1 MLTLNGKYGSA
12 QVYTDLIEQEA
23 ISQIIGM
30 LNQPFAQNA
39 NVAIMPDVHAG
50 AGCTI
55 GTTMRINDCVVPN
68 LVGVDIGC
76 GMNCAELGIL
86 HEIDFDKLDKVIRE
100 KIPSGMNVHDRF
112 VDAWMCGR
120 PSVKAWNWADELHK
134 LKCWPAIKSKE
145 DYFLKSLGTLGGGN
159 HFIEINKDEDGQY
172 YLVIHSGS
180 RNLGVQVCKYY
191 QKLAESDYK
200 KNRQAINKKIIE
212 MMIADGRKVEIPA
225 YVASCKMPKYDKD
238 LIPLTGESFENYL
251 HDIEIVQEYAQANR
265 QAMMYIICQEMGWYN
280 FTYFETIHNYIDFS
294 PMLTKSKEDKRP
306 ILRKGAVAADDGEEL
321 IIPMNMRDG
330 SLICI
335 GKGNPAWNYSAPHG
349 AGRLMSRAKAKE
361 TLSLEEYQSE
371 MNGIWTS
378 CVSNATIDESPMA
391 YKPMESIVENI
402 KDTVEIYKVIKPVYN
417 FKAN

>member
-23 ISQIIGM
+23 ISQIIEM

-39 NVAIMPDVHAG
+39 NAAIMPDVHAG

-55 GTTMRINDCVVPN
+55 GTTMRISDCVVPN

-76 GMNCAELGIL
+76 GVLCAKLGL
-86 HEIDFDKLDKVIRE
+86 MHDIDFAKLDKVIRDYV
-100 KIPSGMNVHDRF
+100 PSGMSIRDKIVNIQMPKHFGVNGKD
-112 VDAWMCGR
+112 
-120 PSVKAWNWADELHK
+120 WAEKLHQ
-134 LKCWPAIKSKE
+134 LKCWSAIKTKE
-145 DYFLKSLGTLGGGN
+145 DYFLKSIGTLGSGN
-159 HFIEINKDEDGQY
+159 HYCEVNVDEDGQY

-180 RNLGVQVCKYY
+180 RNLGIQVCKYY
-191 QKLAESDYK
+191 QKLAETEYQKACSKVDK
-200 KNRQAINKKIIE
+200 KVIE
-212 MMIADGRKVEIPA
+212 MMLADGRKMEIPA
-225 YVASCKMPKYDKD
+225 YVSSYKVKYDKG
-238 LIPLTGESFENYL
+238 LVPLVGEPFENYL
-251 HDIEIVQEYAQANR
+251 HDMNIVQEYAEANR
-265 QAMMYIICQEMGWYN
+265 KAMLLTICKEMGWDN
-280 FTYFETIHNYIDFS
+280 FTFFETKHNYIDFS
-294 PMLTKSKEDKRP
+294 PCENGERP
-306 ILRKGAVAADDGEEL
+306 ILRKGAVAANTGEEL

-371 MNGIWTS
+371 MDGIWTS

>member
-23 ISQIIGM
+23 ISQIIEM

-39 NVAIMPDVHAG
+39 NAAIMPDVHAG

-55 GTTMRINDCVVPN
+55 GTTMRISDCVVPN

-76 GMNCAELGIL
+76 GVLCAKLGL
-86 HEIDFDKLDKVIRE
+86 MHDIDFAKLDKVIRDYV
-100 KIPSGMNVHDRF
+100 PSGMSIRDKIVNIQMPKHFGVNGKD
-112 VDAWMCGR
+112 
-120 PSVKAWNWADELHK
+120 WAEKLHQ
-134 LKCWPAIKSKE
+134 LKCWSAIKTKE
-145 DYFLKSLGTLGGGN
+145 DYFLKSIGTLGSGN
-159 HFIEINKDEDGQY
+159 HYCEVNVDEDGQY

-180 RNLGVQVCKYY
+180 RNLGIQVCKYY
-191 QKLAESDYK
+191 QKLAETEYQKACSKVDK
-200 KNRQAINKKIIE
+200 KVIE
-212 MMIADGRKVEIPA
+212 MMLADERKTEIPA
-225 YVASCKMPKYDKD
+225 YVSSCKVKYDKG
-238 LIPLTGESFENYL
+238 LVPLVGEPFENYL
-251 HDIEIVQEYAQANR
+251 HDMNIVQEYAEANR
-265 QAMMYIICQEMGWYN
+265 KAMLLTICKEMGWDN
-280 FTYFETIHNYIDFS
+280 FTFFETKHNYIDFS
-294 PMLTKSKEDKRP
+294 PCENGERP
-306 ILRKGAVAADDGEEL
+306 ILRKGAVAANTGEEL

>member
-1 MLTLNGKYGSA
+1 MLILNGKYGSA
-12 QVYTDLIEQEA
+12 RVYTDLIEQEA
-23 ISQIIGM
+23 IAQIIEM
-30 LNQPFAQNA
+30 LNQSFAENA

-55 GTTMRINDCVVPN
+55 GTTMRISDCVVPN

-76 GMNCAELGIL
+76 GMICAKLTHL
-86 HEIDFDKLDKVIRE
+86 HKEEVDFEKLDKVIRE
-100 KIPSGMNVHDRF
+100 HIPSGMSIRDKMVNIKMSNRAGVNAKD
-112 VDAWMCGR
+112 
-120 PSVKAWNWADELHK
+120 WANQLHQ
-134 LKCWPAIKSKE
+134 LKCWDAIKTKE
-145 DYFLKSLGTLGGGN
+145 DYFLKSIGTLGGGN
-159 HFIEINKDEDGQY
+159 HFIEMNVDEDNQC
-172 YLVIHSGS
+172 YLVVHSGS
-180 RNLGVQVCKYY
+180 RNLGIQVCKYY
-191 QKLAESDYK
+191 QKLAETNYQKACSKVDK
-200 KNRQAINKKIIE
+200 KVIE
-212 MMIADGRKVEIPA
+212 TMLANGRKMEIPA
-225 YVASCKMPKYDKD
+225 YVSSCKVKYDKGLVP
-238 LIPLTGESFENYL
+238 LIGESFENYL
-251 HDIEIVQEYAQANR
+251 HDMNIVQEYAEANR
-265 QAMMYIICQEMGWYN
+265 KAMLLTICKEMGWDN
-280 FTYFETIHNYIDFS
+280 FTSFETKHNYIDFS
-294 PMLTKSKEDKRP
+294 PCKNGEHP
-306 ILRKGAVAADDGEEL
+306 ILRKGAVAANTGEEL

>member
-12 QVYTDLIEQEA
+12 QIYTDLIEQEA
-23 ISQIIGM
+23 IAQIIEM

-55 GTTMRINDCVVPN
+55 GTTMRISDCVVPN

-76 GMNCAELGIL
+76 GVLCAELGL
-86 HEIDFDKLDKVIRE
+86 MHDIDFAKLDKVIRE
-100 KIPSGMNVHDRF
+100 YVPSGISIRDKIVNIQMPKHFGVNGKD
-112 VDAWMCGR
+112 
-120 PSVKAWNWADELHK
+120 WAEKLHQ
-134 LKCWPAIKSKE
+134 LKCWPAIKTKE
-145 DYFLKSLGTLGGGN
+145 DYFLKSIGTLGSGN
-159 HFIEINKDEDGQY
+159 HMIELNVDEDGQY

-180 RNLGVQVCKYY
+180 RNLGIQVCKYY
-191 QKLAESDYK
+191 QKLAETEYQKACNKVDK
-200 KNRQAINKKIIE
+200 KVIE
-212 MMIADGRKVEIPA
+212 MMLADGRKMEIPA
-225 YVASCKMPKYDKD
+225 YVSSCKVKYDKG
-238 LIPLTGESFENYL
+238 LVPLVGKSFENYL
-251 HDIEIVQEYAQANR
+251 HDMNIVQEYAEANR
-265 QAMMYIICQEMGWYN
+265 KAMLLTICKEMGWDN
-280 FTYFETIHNYIDFS
+280 FTFFETKHNYIDFS
-294 PMLTKSKEDKRP
+294 PRENGERP
-306 ILRKGAVAADDGEEL
+306 ILRKGAVAANAGEEL

-371 MNGIWTS
+371 MDGIWTS

-391 YKPMESIVENI
+391 YKPMESIIENV
-402 KDTVEIYKVIKPVYN
+402 KDTVEIAKIIKPVYN

>member
-12 QVYTDLIEQEA
+12 RVYTDLIEQEA
-23 ISQIIGM
+23 ISQIIEM

-55 GTTMRINDCVVPN
+55 GTTMRISDCVVPN

-76 GMNCAELGIL
+76 GVLCAKLGL
-86 HEIDFDKLDKVIRE
+86 THNIDFAKLDKVIRE
-100 KIPSGMNVHDRF
+100 CIPSGMSIRNKIVNIQMPKHFGVNGKD
-112 VDAWMCGR
+112 
-120 PSVKAWNWADELHK
+120 WAEKLHQ
-134 LKCWPAIKSKE
+134 LKCWPVIKTKE
-145 DYFLKSLGTLGGGN
+145 DYFLKSIGTLGGGN
-159 HFIEINKDEDGQY
+159 HYCEVNMDDDGQY

-180 RNLGVQVCKYY
+180 RNLGIQVCKYY
-191 QKLAESDYK
+191 QKLAETEYQRACSKVDK
-200 KNRQAINKKIIE
+200 EVIE
-212 MMIADGRKVEIPA
+212 MMLADGRKMEIPA
-225 YVASCKMPKYDKD
+225 YVSSCKVKYDKG
-238 LIPLTGESFENYL
+238 LVPLVGESFENYL
-251 HDIEIVQEYAQANR
+251 HDMNIVQEYAEANR
-265 QAMMYIICQEMGWYN
+265 KAMLLVICKEMGWDN
-280 FTYFETIHNYIDFS
+280 FTFFETKHNYIDFS
-294 PMLTKSKEDKRP
+294 PRENGERP
-306 ILRKGAVAADDGEEL
+306 ILRKGAVAANADEEL

-335 GKGNPAWNYSAPHG
+335 GKGNSAWNYSAPHG
-349 AGRLMSRAKAKE
+349 AGRLMSRTKAKE

-402 KDTVEIYKVIKPVYN
+402 KDTIEIYKIIKPVYN

>member
-23 ISQIIGM
+23 ISQIIEM

-39 NVAIMPDVHAG
+39 NAAIMPDVHAG

-55 GTTMRINDCVVPN
+55 GTTMRISDCVVPN

-76 GMNCAELGIL
+76 GVLCAKLGL
-86 HEIDFDKLDKVIRE
+86 MHDIDFAKLDKVIRDYV
-100 KIPSGMNVHDRF
+100 PSGISIRDKIVNIQMPKHFGVNGKD
-112 VDAWMCGR
+112 
-120 PSVKAWNWADELHK
+120 WAEKLHQ
-134 LKCWPAIKSKE
+134 LKCWSAIKTKE
-145 DYFLKSLGTLGGGN
+145 DYFLKSIGTLGSGN
-159 HFIEINKDEDGQY
+159 HYCEVNVDEDGQY

-180 RNLGVQVCKYY
+180 RNLGIQVCKYY
-191 QKLAESDYK
+191 QKLAETEYQKACSKVDK
-200 KNRQAINKKIIE
+200 KVIE
-212 MMIADGRKVEIPA
+212 MMLADGRKMEIPA
-225 YVASCKMPKYDKD
+225 YVSSYKVKYDKG
-238 LIPLTGESFENYL
+238 LVPLVGEPFENYL
-251 HDIEIVQEYAQANR
+251 HDMNIVQEYAEANR
-265 QAMMYIICQEMGWYN
+265 KAMLLTICKEMGWDN
-280 FTYFETIHNYIDFS
+280 FTFFETKHNYIDFS
-294 PMLTKSKEDKRP
+294 PCENGERP
-306 ILRKGAVAADDGEEL
+306 ILRKGAVAANAGEEL

>member
-23 ISQIIGM
+23 ISQIIEM

-39 NVAIMPDVHAG
+39 NAAIMPDVHAG

-55 GTTMRINDCVVPN
+55 GTTMRISDCVVPN

-76 GMNCAELGIL
+76 GVLCAKLGL
-86 HEIDFDKLDKVIRE
+86 MHDIDFAKLDKVIRDYV
-100 KIPSGMNVHDRF
+100 PSGMSIRDKIVNIQMPKHFGVNGKD
-112 VDAWMCGR
+112 
-120 PSVKAWNWADELHK
+120 WAEKLHQ
-134 LKCWPAIKSKE
+134 LKCWSAIKTKE
-145 DYFLKSLGTLGGGN
+145 DYFLKSIGTLGSGN
-159 HFIEINKDEDGQY
+159 HYCEVNVDEDGQY

-180 RNLGVQVCKYY
+180 RNLGIQVCKYY
-191 QKLAESDYK
+191 QKLAETEYQKACSKVDK
-200 KNRQAINKKIIE
+200 KVIE
-212 MMIADGRKVEIPA
+212 MMLANGRKMEIPA
-225 YVASCKMPKYDKD
+225 YVSSCKVKYDKG
-238 LIPLTGESFENYL
+238 LVPLVGESFENYL
-251 HDIEIVQEYAQANR
+251 HDMNIVQEYAEANR
-265 QAMMYIICQEMGWYN
+265 KAMLLTICKEMGWDN
-280 FTYFETIHNYIDFS
+280 FTFFETKHNYIDFS
-294 PMLTKSKEDKRP
+294 PRENDERP
-306 ILRKGAVAADDGEEL
+306 ILRKGAVAANAGEEL

>member
-23 ISQIIGM
+23 ISQIIEM
-30 LNQPFAQNA
+30 LNQPFAQDA
-39 NVAIMPDVHAG
+39 NTAIMPDVHAG

-55 GTTMRINDCVVPN
+55 GTTMRISDCVVPN

-76 GMNCAELGIL
+76 GVLCAELGL
-86 HEIDFDKLDKVIRE
+86 MHDIDFAKLDKVIRE
-100 KIPSGMNVHDRF
+100 YVPSGMSIRDKVVNIQMPRHFGVNGKD
-112 VDAWMCGR
+112 
-120 PSVKAWNWADELHK
+120 WAEKLHQ
-134 LKCWPAIKSKE
+134 LKCWPAIKTKE
-145 DYFLKSLGTLGGGN
+145 DYFLKSIGTLGGGN
-159 HFIEINKDEDGQY
+159 HYCEVNVDEDGQY

-180 RNLGVQVCKYY
+180 RNLGIQVCKYY
-191 QKLAESDYK
+191 QKLAETEYQKAYSKVDK
-200 KNRQAINKKIIE
+200 KVIE
-212 MMIADGRKVEIPA
+212 MMLADGRKMEIPA
-225 YVASCKMPKYDKD
+225 YVSSCKVKYDKG
-238 LIPLTGESFENYL
+238 LVPLVGESFENYL
-251 HDIEIVQEYAQANR
+251 HDMNIVQEYAEANR
-265 QAMMYIICQEMGWYN
+265 KAMLLTICKEMGWDN
-280 FTYFETIHNYIDFS
+280 FTFFETKHNYIDFS
-294 PMLTKSKEDKRP
+294 PRENSERP
-306 ILRKGAVAADDGEEL
+306 ILRKGAVAANASEEL

-371 MNGIWTS
+371 MDGIWTS

-402 KDTVEIYKVIKPVYN
+402 KDTVEIAKIIKPVYN

>member
-23 ISQIIGM
+23 ISQIIEM

-39 NVAIMPDVHAG
+39 NAAIMPDVHAG

-55 GTTMRINDCVVPN
+55 GTTMRISDCVVPN

-76 GMNCAELGIL
+76 GVLCAKLGL
-86 HEIDFDKLDKVIRE
+86 MHDIDFAKLDKVIRDYV
-100 KIPSGMNVHDRF
+100 PSGMSIRDKIVNIQMPKHFGVNGKD
-112 VDAWMCGR
+112 
-120 PSVKAWNWADELHK
+120 WAEKLHQ
-134 LKCWPAIKSKE
+134 LKCWSAIKTKE
-145 DYFLKSLGTLGGGN
+145 DYFLKSIGTLGSGN
-159 HFIEINKDEDGQY
+159 HYCEVNVDEDGQY

-180 RNLGVQVCKYY
+180 RNLGIQVCKYY
-191 QKLAESDYK
+191 QKLAETEYQKACSKVDK
-200 KNRQAINKKIIE
+200 KVIE
-212 MMIADGRKVEIPA
+212 MMLADGRKMKIPA
-225 YVASCKMPKYDKD
+225 YVSSCKVKYDKG
-238 LIPLTGESFENYL
+238 LVPLVGEPFENYL
-251 HDIEIVQEYAQANR
+251 HDMNIVQEYAEANR
-265 QAMMYIICQEMGWYN
+265 KAMLLTICKEMGWDN
-280 FTYFETIHNYIDFS
+280 FTFFETKHNYIDFS
-294 PMLTKSKEDKRP
+294 PRENGERP
-306 ILRKGAVAADDGEEL
+306 ILRKGAVAANAGEEL

-402 KDTVEIYKVIKPVYN
+402 KDTVEIYKIIKPVYN

>member
-23 ISQIIGM
+23 ISQIIEM

-39 NVAIMPDVHAG
+39 NAAIMPDVHAG

-55 GTTMRINDCVVPN
+55 GTTMRISDCVVPN

-76 GMNCAELGIL
+76 GVLCAKLGL
-86 HEIDFDKLDKVIRE
+86 MHDIDFAKLDKVIRDYV
-100 KIPSGMNVHDRF
+100 PSGMSIRDKIVNIQMPKHFGVNGKD
-112 VDAWMCGR
+112 
-120 PSVKAWNWADELHK
+120 WAEKLHQ
-134 LKCWPAIKSKE
+134 LKCWSAIKTKE
-145 DYFLKSLGTLGGGN
+145 DYFLKSIGTLGSGN
-159 HFIEINKDEDGQY
+159 HYCEVNVDEDGQY

-180 RNLGVQVCKYY
+180 RNLGIQVCKYY
-191 QKLAESDYK
+191 QKLAETEYQKACSKVDK
-200 KNRQAINKKIIE
+200 KVIE
-212 MMIADGRKVEIPA
+212 MMLADGRKMEIPA
-225 YVASCKMPKYDKD
+225 YVSSCKVKYDKG
-238 LIPLTGESFENYL
+238 LVPLVGEPFENYL
-251 HDIEIVQEYAQANR
+251 HDMNIVQEYAEANR
-265 QAMMYIICQEMGWYN
+265 KAMLLTICKEMGWDN
-280 FTYFETIHNYIDFS
+280 FTFFETKHNYIDFS
-294 PMLTKSKEDKRP
+294 PRENGERP
-306 ILRKGAVAADDGEEL
+306 ILRKGAVAANAGEEL

-402 KDTVEIYKVIKPVYN
+402 KDTVEIYKIIKPVYN

>member
-23 ISQIIGM
+23 ISQIIEM

-39 NVAIMPDVHAG
+39 NAAIMPDVHAG

-55 GTTMRINDCVVPN
+55 GTTMRISDCVVPN

-76 GMNCAELGIL
+76 GVLCAKLGL
-86 HEIDFDKLDKVIRE
+86 MHDIDFAKLDKVIRDYV
-100 KIPSGMNVHDRF
+100 PSGMSIRDKIVNIQMPKHFGVNGKD
-112 VDAWMCGR
+112 
-120 PSVKAWNWADELHK
+120 WAEKLHQ
-134 LKCWPAIKSKE
+134 LKCWSAIKTKE
-145 DYFLKSLGTLGGGN
+145 DYFLKSIGTLGSGN
-159 HFIEINKDEDGQY
+159 HYCEVNVDEDGQY

-180 RNLGVQVCKYY
+180 RNLGIQVCKYY
-191 QKLAESDYK
+191 QKLAETEYQKACSKVDK
-200 KNRQAINKKIIE
+200 KVIE
-212 MMIADGRKVEIPA
+212 MMLADGRKMEISA
-225 YVASCKMPKYDKD
+225 YVSSCKVKYDKG
-238 LIPLTGESFENYL
+238 LVPLVGEPFENYL
-251 HDIEIVQEYAQANR
+251 HDMNIVQEYAEANR
-265 QAMMYIICQEMGWYN
+265 KAMLLTICKEMGWDN
-280 FTYFETIHNYIDFS
+280 FTFFETKHNYIDFS
-294 PMLTKSKEDKRP
+294 PRENGERP
-306 ILRKGAVAADDGEEL
+306 ILRKGAVAANAGEEL

-402 KDTVEIYKVIKPVYN
+402 KDTVEIYKIIKPVYN

>member
-1 MLTLNGKYGSA
+1 MLTLNGRYGSA
-12 QVYTDLIEQEA
+12 RVYTDLIEQEA
-23 ISQIIGM
+23 ISQVIEM
-30 LNQPFAQNA
+30 LNQPFAKNA

-55 GTTMRINDCVVPN
+55 GTTMRIFDRVVPN

-76 GMNCAELGIL
+76 GVLCAKLGL
-86 HEIDFDKLDKVIRE
+86 MHDIDFAKLDKVIRDYV
-100 KIPSGMNVHDRF
+100 PSGMSIRDKIVNIQMPKHFGVNGKD
-112 VDAWMCGR
+112 
-120 PSVKAWNWADELHK
+120 WAEKLHQ
-134 LKCWPAIKSKE
+134 LKCWSAIKTKE
-145 DYFLKSLGTLGGGN
+145 DYFLKSIGTLGSGN
-159 HFIEINKDEDGQY
+159 HYCEVNVDEDGQY

-180 RNLGVQVCKYY
+180 RNLGIQVCKYY
-191 QKLAESDYK
+191 QKLAETEYQKACSKVDK
-200 KNRQAINKKIIE
+200 KVIE
-212 MMIADGRKVEIPA
+212 MMLADGRKMEIPA
-225 YVASCKMPKYDKD
+225 YVSSCKVKYDKG
-238 LIPLTGESFENYL
+238 LVPLVGEPFENYL
-251 HDIEIVQEYAQANR
+251 HDMNIVQEYAEANR
-265 QAMMYIICQEMGWYN
+265 KAMLLTICKEMGWDN
-280 FTYFETIHNYIDFS
+280 FTFFETKHNYIDFS
-294 PMLTKSKEDKRP
+294 PRENGERP
-306 ILRKGAVAADDGEEL
+306 ILRKGAVAANAGEEL

-402 KDTVEIYKVIKPVYN
+402 KDTVEIYKIIKPVYN